1 MKTPLAGLALLGLLA
16 AALAAPVPKEAA
28 KTAGIL
34 VLDDSDRDF
43 KGKAVYEDNLH
54 FFGTDGKERFHLSG
68 FNNAQTYSGTRMIA
82 TDPAR
87 KSIWVLEN
95 VAHRV
100 RRFDLA
106 GKELAVIEGVKGT
119 ALAVDPETGNVWAAT
134 NSRFGGGGEIRVY
147 SPKGE
152 KVATHDVA
160 AWDLVYDP
168 KAKAFW
174 AAEKS
179 LTKLAAKDGK
189 MLVQKKL
196 SDWCASSVAV
206 NPTTGDVW
214 VAVREHSQVAGSA
227 NELIRF
233 DGDGEA
239 KATIALA
246 DRCPWRVAVE
256 PKSGHCWVA
265 IAGRGVR
272 EYTPAGK
279 LVAEHDV
286 DAALGVEIDPAGD
299 GVWVL
304 TKTDTRLLSFA
315 GKELRKVAHKKP
327 TDQAWIAAY
336 KE

>member
-1 MKTPLAGLALLGLLA
+1 MKTPLAGFALLGLLA
-16 AALAAPVPKEAA
+16 AAPAAPVPKEAA

-34 VLDDSDRDF
+34 VLDDSDRVF
-43 KGKAVYEDNLH
+43 KGKAAYEDNLQ

-82 TDPAR
+82 TDPTR

-160 AWDLVYDP
+160 AWDLMYDP
-168 KAKAFW
+168 KVKAFW

-189 MLVQKKL
+189 VLVQKKL
-196 SDWCASSVAV
+196 PDWCASSVAV

-214 VAVREHSQVAGSA
+214 VGIRDVPGDKAHQ
-227 NELIRF
+227 LLRF
-233 DGDGEA
+233 DTDGEA
-239 KATIALA
+239 KATVALA
-246 DRCPWRVAVE
+246 DCCPWRVAVD
-256 PKSGHCWVA
+256 PKSGSAWMA
-265 IAGRGVR
+265 TMSRGVR
-272 EYTPAGK
+272 EYTAAGK
-279 LVAEHDV
+279 LAAEHDV
-286 DAALGVEIDPAGD
+286 ADTIGVEIDPNGD
-299 GVWVL
+299 GAWVL
-304 TKTDTRLLSFA
+304 TRTDTRLLSFA

>member
-1 MKTPLAGLALLGLLA
+1 MKTPLAAVAVLALLALA
-16 AALAAPVPKEAA
+16 VAAPVPKEAA
-28 KTAGIL
+28 KTGGIL
-34 VLDDSDRDF
+34 VLDDSDEVY
-43 KGKAVYEDNLH
+43 KGKAVYDDNLH

-68 FNNAQTYSGTRMIA
+68 FNNCQSIGGSRMIA

-87 KSIWVLEN
+87 KSIWVVEN

-106 GKELAVIEGVKGT
+106 GKEQAVIENVNGS
-119 ALAVDPETGNVWAAT
+119 ALAVDPETGNVWVAVGE
-134 NSRFGGGGEIRVY
+134 GGIGTGDIRVF

-152 KVATHDVA
+152 KVTTHPVT
-160 AWDLVYDP
+160 AWDLAYDP

-174 AAEKS
+174 AVDKT

-189 MLVQKKL
+189 VLARTEVSK
-196 SDWCASSVAV
+196 WCASSLAV
-206 NPTTGDVW
+206 NPASGDVW
-214 VAVREHSQVAGSA
+214 VGVRKHPQVAGSA
-227 NELIRF
+227 NELLRF

-239 KATIALA
+239 KTTVAFADAT
-246 DRCPWRVAVE
+246 PWRVAVE
-256 PKSGHCWVA
+256 PKSGHCWVV
-265 IAGRGVR
+265 IVGRGVR
-272 EYTPAGK
+272 EYTAAGK
-279 LVAEHDV
+279 LVAEHDA
-286 DAALGVEIDPAGD
+286 DAALGVEIDPTGD

-304 TKTDTRLLSFA
+304 TKADTRLLSFA